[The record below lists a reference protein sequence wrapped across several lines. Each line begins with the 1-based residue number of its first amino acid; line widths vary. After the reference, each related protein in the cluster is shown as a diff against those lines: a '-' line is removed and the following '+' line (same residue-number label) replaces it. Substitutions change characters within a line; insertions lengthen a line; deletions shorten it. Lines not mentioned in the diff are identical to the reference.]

1 MSKIVINSK
10 LAFKQDS
17 YNTSPCVVEKVIGLP
32 ESEFSELK
40 NHTLKD
46 NCYIKQYKDLMG
58 YRDNAYHCLFLLIPR
73 TAMAFWWNQRVP
85 IMQDIPSMF
94 PMQEQS

>member
-46 NCYIKQYKDLMG
+46 NCYIKQ
-58 YRDNAYHCLFLLIPR
+58 
-73 TAMAFWWNQRVP
+73 
-85 IMQDIPSMF
+85 
-94 PMQEQS
+94 